1 VPVEIREV
9 VLRAKIAEGEET
21 PETASVDF
29 EELKHDILVECE
41 ERIREALRRQS
52 ER

>member
-1 VPVEIREV
+1 MPIEIREV
-9 VLRAKIAEGEET
+9 VVRAKIAEGEDL

-29 EELKHDILVECE
+29 EELKREILVECE
-41 ERIREALRRQS
+41 EKIREAFRRRL